1 MTVNLRL
8 QFSLF
13 QNIVIVAFVLPTWCI
28 ATTAMM
34 RAIARVTLQLGIEL
48 VGLR

>member
-1 MTVNLRL
+1 MTVNLCLHCFR
-8 QFSLF
+8 SLSAG
-13 QNIVIVAFVLPTWCI
+13 AFVLPTWCI